1 MGCFG
6 LLRKASVMAEM
17 DSGKQQDDLL
27 PNAKLVDPAATDE
40 ALVAAAKL
48 GDHPAFLELWRRH
61 SNRVFKTAYGIT
73 GKREDAEDVIQDV
86 WIKAYLHLNTF
97 DGRAKFS
104 TWLTRIA
111 MNSSLMILRRKH
123 SHPETSMETSDGD
136 TWQHWDIADQAKNA
150 EELYARRE
158 TVERLRQAIC
168 CLRPTL
174 RIVVEI
180 RQSDDRSVQEIAE
193 LVGLSV
199 AATKSRLERARK
211 ILRKAL
217 S

>member
-27 PNAKLVDPAATDE
+27 PNAKLVDPAASDE
-40 ALVAAAKL
+40 VLVAAAKL
-48 GDHPAFLELWRRH
+48 GDQPAFLELWRRH
-61 SNRVFKTAYGIT
+61 SSRVFKTAYGIT
-73 GKREDAEDVIQDV
+73 GKREDAEDVIQDA

-97 DGRAKFS
+97 EGRAKFS

-123 SHPETSMETSDGD
+123 SHHETSMEITDSDGR
-136 TWQHWDIADQAKNA
+136 QHSDIADRAENG
-150 EELYARRE
+150 EELYVRQER
-158 TVERLRQAIC
+158 VERLRRAIC
-168 CLRPTL
+168 CLPPTL

-180 RQSDDRSVQEIAE
+180 RQSNRSLQEVAE
-193 LVGLSV
+193 LAGISI
-199 AATKSRLERARK
+199 AATKSRLVRARK
-211 ILRKAL
+211 ILCKAL
-217 S
+217 G

>member
-6 LLRKASVMAEM
+6 LLRKVSVMAEM

-40 ALVAAAKL
+40 VLVAAAKL
-48 GDHPAFLELWRRH
+48 GDQPAFLELWRRH

-97 DGRAKFS
+97 EGRATFS

-123 SHPETSMETSDGD
+123 SRPETSMEVTDGD
-136 TWQHWDIADQAKNA
+136 TWQHWDIADQAKNV

-158 TVERLRQAIC
+158 NVERLRQAIR

-174 RIVVEI
+174 RIVVEF
-180 RQSDDRSVQEIAE
+180 RQSDDRTVQEIAE
-193 LVGLSV
+193 LAGLSV

>member
-6 LLRKASVMAEM
+6 LLRKVSVMAEM

-40 ALVAAAKL
+40 VLVAAAKL
-48 GDHPAFLELWRRH
+48 GDQPAFLELWRRH

-97 DGRAKFS
+97 EGRATFS

-123 SHPETSMETSDGD
+123 SRPETSMEVTDGD
-136 TWQHWDIADQAKNA
+136 TWQHWDIADQAKNV

-158 TVERLRQAIC
+158 NVERLRQAIR

-174 RIVVEI
+174 RIVV
-180 RQSDDRSVQEIAE
+180 
-193 LVGLSV
+193 
-199 AATKSRLERARK
+199 
-211 ILRKAL
+211 
-217 S
+217 